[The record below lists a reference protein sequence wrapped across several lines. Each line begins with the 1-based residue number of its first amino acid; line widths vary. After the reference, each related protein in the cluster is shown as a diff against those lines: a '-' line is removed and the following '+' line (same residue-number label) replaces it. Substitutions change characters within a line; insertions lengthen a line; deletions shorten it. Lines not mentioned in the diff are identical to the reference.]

1 MNFEG
6 VCWNKFGHRNIHQS
20 WMRILYWNR
29 STTVE
34 YNHCVTISMNDIKL
48 MRVNTESKHD
58 DEARLELAYNLNN
71 LVVY

>member
-1 MNFEG
+1 M
-6 VCWNKFGHRNIHQS
+6 K
-20 WMRILYWNR
+20 ILYWNR

-34 YNHCVTISMNDIKL
+34 YNCCVTISMNDIEIM

-58 DEARLELAYNLNN
+58 DEVGLEVAYKLNN

>member
-1 MNFEG
+1 M
-6 VCWNKFGHRNIHQS
+6 K
-20 WMRILYWNR
+20 ILYWNR

-34 YNHCVTISMNDIKL
+34 YNRCVTISMNDIKL

-58 DEARLELAYNLNN
+58 DEAQLEVAYNFNN